1 MTLREFLN
9 KHITANLTVKV
20 LWPERCKTITGKPAD
35 FRNEVRLLE
44 TLIFDF
50 QVSNGLTGYH
60 CLIWVT
66 SDPDNI
72 LLDL

>member
-1 MTLREFLN
+1 MSLREFLN

-20 LWPERCKTITGKPAD
+20 LWPERSKTITGKPVD
-35 FRNEVRLLE
+35 FKNEVKLLD
-44 TLIFDF
+44 TLVFDY

-60 CLIWVT
+60 GLIWVT